1 MNKLQEK
8 KEKWME
14 RHGFDEN
21 GTYIALGDTYA
32 IKDELKENG
41 WKYDNVAGWHK
52 ADPTGFDGDIQFIP
66 IEEVI
71 VFTAWGE
78 GAYKE
83 GAKEYFNQFKCKD
96 AGIAQRSVYL
106 EDESFSGLRA
116 ILTKKGS
123 YISRFGLNYIYTFH
137 TPEDYELVWF
147 TTKQIPQKEG
157 DEVTI
162 SGRVKDRKEYR
173 GINQTIVNYCKLK

>member
-14 RHGFDEN
+14 RHGFNEK

-32 IKDELKENG
+32 VKDELKANG
-41 WKYDNVAGWHK
+41 WKYDTIAGWHK
-52 ADPTGFDGDIQFIP
+52 ADPAGFDEDVQFIP

-83 GAKEYFNQFKCKD
+83 GAKEYINQFKGEP
-96 AGIAQRSVYL
+96 AGTARRSVYL
-106 EDESFSGLRA
+106 EDDTFSGIRA
-116 ILTKKGS
+116 TLIKKVS
-123 YISRFGLNYIYTFH
+123 YMGRYGLNYVYTFH

-147 TTKQIPQKEG
+147 TSKDIEQAEG
-157 DEVTI
+157 TELTI
-162 SGRVKDRKEYR
+162 SGRVKDRKEYK